1 MQKFHCLL
9 FVLRTSYICYDRI
22 GEKKFGENWL
32 IFLQVT
38 KFLPDEIFPRLS
50 FSWPVFFPDFFFTWQ
65 RIYPDFFSIIFI
77 IITIIIIINIIIIII
92 IIIFLFI
99 CKIYYYH
106 DVLYLSWLSK
116 AVWTKIWKCDW
127 KQGTGKNNNNTDINT
142 TRNCAFGKN
151 RFSDT
156 NSTVLRVQFEKS
168 QTKRITFLWKK
179 SSPTHESPLILKI
192 GWGKVRNLKN

>member
-1 MQKFHCLL
+1 MQKFYCLL

-106 DVLYLSWLSK
+106 DVLYLSRLSK
-116 AVWTKIWKCDW
+116 AVLTKIWKCDR
-127 KQGTGKNNNNTDINT
+127 KQGIEKNNNNTDINT
-142 TRNCAFGKN
+142 TRNCAFGNFKN
-151 RFSDT
+151 YTTLKTSKRKGLVT
-156 NSTVLRVQFEKS
+156 PTVH
-168 QTKRITFLWKK
+168 
-179 SSPTHESPLILKI
+179 SSALS
-192 GWGKVRNLKN
+192 LKNPKLRE